1 MNVCF
6 EYLYRDAGNYKNWGD
21 VIFSNPKDL
30 AIAGIMAEVQGA
42 LFEGCYFLA
51 KQTRVPDLHFDKY
64 DPDLDHGWH
73 EAYSFTS
80 TSRQATDPDGRT
92 IEEFIDCLK
101 SNRPGSCCHG

>member
-21 VIFSNPKDL
+21 VIFSNPKEL
-30 AIAGIMAEVQGA
+30 AVAGIMAEAQIA

-51 KQTRVPDLHFDKY
+51 NKTRVPDLHFDKY
-64 DPDLDHGWH
+64 DPDLDHGRH

-80 TSRQATDPDGRT
+80 TAKQPTDSEGRT
-92 IEEFIDCLK
+92 IEEFVECLR
-101 SNRPGSCCHG
+101 STPP